1 MFQLL
6 SESLYKK
13 VLIPL
18 TVHVCGSCIKIS
30 NLFIWTNFFIMSNLH
45 GYYPL
50 GKAMSSLQFLLSI
63 SKRLVFAFECDY
75 DIDLV
80 KLSISKWLIFPVQVL
95 LGSDSHV
102 MAWNPALSI
111 YRFLQTKLFL
121 LKYYL
126 FQNQHIDIDICPIF
140 NQYLPIFFRCLPNIC
155 PIFPQHLPNICPI
168 FCPIFGLCRCEY
180 ARYLSSREDIF
191 FKDIFRF

>member
-1 MFQLL
+1 
-6 SESLYKK
+6 
-13 VLIPL
+13 
-18 TVHVCGSCIKIS
+18 
-30 NLFIWTNFFIMSNLH
+30 
-45 GYYPL
+45 
-50 GKAMSSLQFLLSI
+50 MSSLQFLLSI
-63 SKRLVFAFECDY
+63 SKRLIFAFKCDY

-111 YRFLQTKLFL
+111 YRLLQTKLFL

-140 NQYLPIFFRCLPNIC
+140 NQYLLIFSDICPYFPIFAQYLSDI
-155 PIFPQHLPNICPI
+155 
-168 FCPIFGLCRCEY
+168 CPIFGLCRCEY
-180 ARYLSSREDIF
+180 ARYLSSREEIF
-191 FKDIFRF
+191 FKEIFRF